1 MNLVIDIGNTRI
13 KAALFNRS
21 EMIESVNDNE
31 KSKKIS
37 DFLKANHTKIT
48 NCLISSVAEMT
59 KILKKTLSSLKN
71 KPLLLSSDTPIPFKN
86 NYKTKNT
93 LGKDRIAAIAGA
105 CALYPLKNV
114 LIIDAGTAL
123 TFDLKTTR
131 EEYIGGNISPGLQ
144 MRFSALTD
152 YTAGLPLVE
161 SSDEFNL
168 LGNDTEHA
176 IRNGVQN
183 GLIFEIDSYIETIRN
198 KYDDLVV
205 LLTGGDAHFFD
216 NKLKKPIFVVSDL
229 TLIGL
234 NFILQYNAEKI

>member
-13 KAALFNRS
+13 KAALFNGS
-21 EMIESVNDNE
+21 EMTESVNDDE
-31 KSKKIS
+31 RSKKLS
-37 DFLKANHTKIT
+37 DFLKDHHTKIT
-48 NCLISSVAEMT
+48 NCLISSVAEMPKT
-59 KILKKTLSSLKN
+59 LKKALRSLKN
-71 KPLLLSSDTPIPFKN
+71 KPQLLSPGTRIPFKN

-93 LGKDRIAAIAGA
+93 LGKDRIASIAGA

-123 TFDLKTTR
+123 TFDLKTSQ
-131 EEYIGGNISPGLQ
+131 EEYLGGNISPGLH
-144 MRFSALTD
+144 MRFRALTD
-152 YTAGLPLVE
+152 YTAGLPLVK

-168 LGNDTEHA
+168 LGIDTEHA

-183 GLIFEIDSYIETIRN
+183 GLIFEIDSYTETVRN
-198 KYDDLVV
+198 KYNDLVV

-234 NFILQYNAEKI
+234 NFILQYNAEKV